1 MRIIIGSVI
10 SAPPFSP
17 GMALNWMQHAV
28 GFERLGHEVHY
39 VEEVAPDLCVDAQG
53 VPCPLAASEN
63 QRLFRDTMDRFG
75 LLGRAC
81 LIHGA
86 GEATF
91 GMSLGGLADACRG
104 ADLLINISG
113 HVKAPLVLEGV
124 RRRVYFDQDPV
135 YTQLWRAE
143 YGETW
148 NFDEHDVFLT
158 VGLNIGTPQTD
169 IPDCDREWRY
179 ALPPI
184 VPQLWPDEPA
194 PADGAFTTIASW
206 WGDLYQLRFR
216 GEWYGTKAEEFK
228 RFASLAR
235 RVPAR
240 FEVALKKHESD
251 DQGVRLLN
259 DHGWTVTAASR
270 IADIDSYRSYIV
282 GSRAEIGIAKNAYVR
297 ARSGWFS
304 DRTAHYLAQG
314 RPALV
319 QSTGFERH
327 LPTGAGLLTFAT
339 LDEAAE
345 GAERILR
352 DYEAHA
358 RAAREIA
365 RGYLDYRKVL
375 PKLLADCM
383 SATPRAGAAGPP
395 RVTT

>member
-39 VEEVAPDLCVDAQG
+39 VEQVAPDLCVDARG

-75 LLGRAC
+75 LLERAC

-91 GMSLGGLADACRG
+91 GMSLDGLADACRG

-158 VGLNIGTPQTD
+158 VGLNIGTPHTD

-179 ALPPI
+179 ALPPSC
-184 VPQLWPDEPA
+184 PSCGPTSRRRPTAPSRRSHRGGATFTSCASGASGTEPRRRSSSGLLRWP
-194 PADGAFTTIASW
+194 G
-206 WGDLYQLRFR
+206 GC
-216 GEWYGTKAEEFK
+216 
-228 RFASLAR
+228 R
-235 RVPAR
+235 R
-240 FEVALKKHESD
+240 
-251 DQGVRLLN
+251 
-259 DHGWTVTAASR
+259 
-270 IADIDSYRSYIV
+270 
-282 GSRAEIGIAKNAYVR
+282 GSRSRSRSTR
-297 ARSGWFS
+297 A
-304 DRTAHYLAQG
+304 T
-314 RPALV
+314 
-319 QSTGFERH
+319 T
-327 LPTGAGLLTFAT
+327 
-339 LDEAAE
+339 
-345 GAERILR
+345 
-352 DYEAHA
+352 
-358 RAAREIA
+358 RAC
-365 RGYLDYRKVL
+365 G
-375 PKLLADCM
+375 C
-383 SATPRAGAAGPP
+383 
-395 RVTT
+395 